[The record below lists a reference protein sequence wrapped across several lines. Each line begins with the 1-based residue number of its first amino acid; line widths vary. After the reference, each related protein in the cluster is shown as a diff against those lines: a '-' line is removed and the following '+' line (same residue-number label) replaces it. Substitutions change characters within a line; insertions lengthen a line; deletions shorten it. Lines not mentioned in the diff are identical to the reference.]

1 MILTL
6 FITIC
11 AAIATG
17 VFAWLFFEHFSERL
31 IEVKDSVSMST
42 LMRFSEMFLFID
54 VSRYFKAYIAL
65 IIILPILVALLS
77 EEILLGIGTLLA
89 LFAVPPLL
97 IKSMTK
103 RRLKKI
109 EQQLPDALMMIS
121 SSLKAGASLSSA
133 IDNLIRESPAPISQE
148 FGLMLR
154 ERKLGVD
161 LDTALSHL
169 EQRIPLE
176 DFSLSISAIR
186 ISREVGGN
194 LAETLE
200 SLAETIRKKLSMEG
214 KIDSL
219 TAQGKLQGI
228 VMSSLPILL
237 VGVLM
242 KVEPDAMGMLF
253 TTKLGWAVL
262 LLILAMQFL
271 GFIAIRK
278 ITTID
283 V

>member
-6 FITIC
+6 FVTVC
-11 AAIATG
+11 ASIATG
-17 VFAWLFFEHFSERL
+17 VFAWLFFEHFSHRILEA
-31 IEVKDSVSMST
+31 KDSISST
-42 LMRFSEMFLFID
+42 TALKFSEMFLFVD
-54 VSRYFKAYIAL
+54 VTRYFRIYIAL
-65 IIILPILVALLS
+65 IIGLPVLVTLLS
-77 EEILLGIGTLLA
+77 EDFLLGIITLLA
-89 LFAVPPLL
+89 LFAVPPMM
-97 IKSMTK
+97 INSMTK

-121 SSLKAGASLSSA
+121 GSLKAGASLSSA

-200 SLAETIRKKLSMEG
+200 SLAETIRKKLTMEG
-214 KIDSL
+214 KIESL

-228 VMSSLPILL
+228 VMSSLPVLL

-242 KVEPDAMGMLF
+242 KVEPAAMGMLF

-262 LLILAMQFL
+262 LLIIAMQLL
-271 GFIAIRK
+271 GFLAIRK

>member
-1 MILTL
+1 MILVL
-6 FITIC
+6 SITVC
-11 AAIATG
+11 ASIATG
-17 VFAWLFFEHFSERL
+17 VSAWLFFEHFSHRILEA
-31 IEVKDSVSMST
+31 KDTIST
-42 LMRFSEMFLFID
+42 STALKFSEMFLFVD
-54 VSRYFKAYIAL
+54 VSRYFKVYIVL
-65 IIILPILVALLS
+65 VIGLPILVILLS
-77 EEILLGIGTLLA
+77 DEILLGIVTLLA
-89 LFAVPPLL
+89 LFAIPPLL
-97 IKSMTK
+97 IKSMTR

-109 EQQLPDALMMIS
+109 EQQLPDALMMIA
-121 SSLKAGASLSSA
+121 SSLKAGSSLSSA

-161 LDTALSHL
+161 LDSALSHL

-200 SLAETIRKKLSMEG
+200 SLAETIRKKLAMEG

-228 VMSSLPILL
+228 VMSSLPVLL
-237 VGVLM
+237 IGVLI
-242 KVEPDAMGMLF
+242 KVEPAAMGMLF

-262 LLILAMQFL
+262 LLIFAMQFL

-278 ITTID
+278 ITTIN